1 MTVSGPV
8 RGSLWAH
15 KHVTI
20 PVYVWQV
27 TTIETMRSRLYHSEA
42 HSHSWPYTLY
52 LWRERT
58 LGQVL
63 EAMRCETRH
72 PSRLRD
78 SGHDRESY
86 TNHARNLVFL
96 ESHFIESPCVSTGRR
111 TLFGQAPGT
120 LRVLARRSHRGMRH
134 ALRFREKSVCQ
145 RSGQNG
151 AKIANCFSLL
161 LILPFLRADPRF
173 GTTGLYSRAT
183 FDRHSAALWIYI
195 RYMILTTL
203 IQASRITLVHT
214 LGRPCRYI
222 FAHIALRIH

>member
-1 MTVSGPV
+1 MFQTSTQPSLLLQTPAWLCRTKMTVSGPV

-120 LRVLARRSHRGMRH
+120 LRVLARISHPLVQVQAFCHSRNH
-134 ALRFREKSVCQ
+134 AATEECGTLFDLGKSPSANV
-145 RSGQNG
+145 R
-151 AKIANCFSLL
+151 AKMA
-161 LILPFLRADPRF
+161 RR
-173 GTTGLYSRAT
+173 
-183 FDRHSAALWIYI
+183 
-195 RYMILTTL
+195 
-203 IQASRITLVHT
+203 
-214 LGRPCRYI
+214 
-222 FAHIALRIH
+222 